1 MVLITLYS
9 LGPAL
14 TPQGERAD
22 SNGHYIM
29 QGEIVVHVE
38 SIIYVERDHDICEN
52 SMHVK
57 SIIYADKCC
66 TCGDHHACG
75 ESIIYLGTVTHLWM
89 ASHTW
94 RVSHAQHDIC
104 GNGLHVELLL
114 SHEYHTLP
122 ATYPNSRKAAEGLES
137 VRSHY
142 GVSVQARATLPQAI
156 LLSLTP
162 CYRVTQTGKTRCS
175 V

>member
-1 MVLITLYS
+1 
-9 LGPAL
+9 
-14 TPQGERAD
+14 
-22 SNGHYIM
+22 
-29 QGEIVVHVE
+29 
-38 SIIYVERDHDICEN
+38 
-52 SMHVK
+52 MHVK

-66 TCGDHHACG
+66 TCGDHHAWG

-104 GNGLHVELLL
+104 GKGLHVLF

-122 ATYPNSRKAAEGLES
+122 ATYPNTRKAVEGLES

-142 GVSVQARATLPQAI
+142 GVSDRARAALPQAI
-156 LLSLTP
+156 LLSLTLLSCDP
-162 CYRVTQTGKTRCS
+162 NWQNQMQCLTGVDIIGQTRVKSSQTSAFNRQS
-175 V
+175 VRKIIIPVALFHSIVQ